1 VAIPLK
7 KIKEGCCDNQLNE
20 FVVVDGDALDSLGS
34 TVDKVIE
41 CKDRYYLVEE
51 KSILL
56 DFFNKVCQKRKIKF
70 HDFKYTEENSEYF
83 GFTKISEQLSEMS
96 LEEKQSLFNESI
108 IDMIGSSGKKAS
120 NTTDIL
126 NKKYDNTKTSNMP
139 MIYLY
144 CNSGKAIDKIVQRV
158 LQKRKIT
165 FFECQKL
172 KEKLE
177 QEC

>member
-1 VAIPLK
+1 MAIPLK
-7 KIKEGCCDNQLNE
+7 NITEGCCDTHLAK
-20 FVVVDGDALDSLGS
+20 FIILDGDALDPQGS
-34 TVDKVIE
+34 TIDKVIE
-41 CKDRYYLVEE
+41 CKDRYYLIEE

-56 DFFNKVCQKRKIKF
+56 DFFNKVCKKRKMKF
-70 HDFKYTEENSEYF
+70 HNFKYTEQNCEYF
-83 GFTKISEQLSEMS
+83 DFTQISEQLNEMS
-96 LEEKQSLFNESI
+96 LEEKQALFNESI

-172 KEKLE
+172 RAKLE